1 MKVKISCIVLA
12 AGLSSRMSKK
22 NKLLLKFDNSTI
34 LEKTLYNIIQANI
47 YRLYVIIG
55 SKRKEFENLLKKLN
69 VSYIYNIKY
78 KEGISSS
85 IISGVNQIKDN
96 SEGVMIC
103 LADMP
108 KISKKIYNKLLE
120 EFSNIYSNDQP
131 CIILPA
137 FKGQSGNPVILS
149 KHFFENIF
157 KLKGDKGA
165 KILIEKNHK
174 FVKKIDICNK
184 SILEDIDNLRAYK
197 ILLRDEK

>member
-12 AGLSSRMSKK
+12 AGLSSRMPKK
-22 NKLLLKFDNSTI
+22 NKLLLKLDNLTI
-34 LEKTLYNIIQANI
+34 LENTLSNIIQSNI
-47 YRLYVIIG
+47 FKLYVIIG
-55 SKRKEFENLLKKLN
+55 SKRKEFENLLKKVN

-108 KISKKIYNKLLE
+108 KISKKIYNKLLK
-120 EFSNIYSNDQP
+120 EFSNIYSNEKP
-131 CIILPA
+131 CIILPTY
-137 FKGQSGNPVILS
+137 KGQWGNPVILS
-149 KHFFENIF
+149 KHFFKNIL

-165 KILIEKNHK
+165 KILIEKNQK
-174 FVKKIDICNK
+174 FVKEIDVNNK
-184 SILEDIDNLRAYK
+184 SILEDIDNLRTYK
-197 ILLRDEK
+197 ILLSDEK

>member
-1 MKVKISCIVLA
+1 MLA

-34 LEKTLYNIIQANI
+34 LEKTLNNIIHSNI
-47 YRLYVIIG
+47 YKLYVIIG

-131 CIILPA
+131 CIIMPT
-137 FKGQSGNPVILS
+137 FKGKSGNPVILS

-165 KILIEKNHK
+165 KILIEKNNK

-184 SILEDIDNLRAYK
+184 SILEDIDNLRTYK

>member
-1 MKVKISCIVLA
+1 LKVKISCIVLA

-34 LEKTLYNIIQANI
+34 LEKTLNNIIHSNI
-47 YRLYVIIG
+47 YKLYVIIG

-131 CIILPA
+131 CIIMPT
-137 FKGQSGNPVILS
+137 FKGKSGNPVILS

-165 KILIEKNHK
+165 KILIEKNNK

-184 SILEDIDNLRAYK
+184 SILEDIDNLRTYK

>member
-1 MKVKISCIVLA
+1 
-12 AGLSSRMSKK
+12 MSKK
-22 NKLLLKFDNSTI
+22 NKLLLKFNNSTI
-34 LEKTLYNIIQANI
+34 LEKTLNNIIQSDI
-47 YRLYVIIG
+47 YKLYVIIG

-108 KISKKIYNKLLE
+108 KISKKIYNKLLD

-131 CIILPA
+131 CIILPT
-137 FKGQSGNPVILS
+137 FKGKSGNPVILS

-165 KILIEKNHK
+165 KILIEKNNK

-184 SILEDIDNLRAYK
+184 SILEDIDNLRTYK

>member
-34 LEKTLYNIIQANI
+34 LEKTLNNIIHSNI
-47 YRLYVIIG
+47 YKLYVIIG

-131 CIILPA
+131 CIIMPT
-137 FKGQSGNPVILS
+137 FKGKSGNPVILS

-165 KILIEKNHK
+165 KILIEKNNK

-184 SILEDIDNLRAYK
+184 SILEDIDNLRTYK